1 MVVKLISKWGDVLKE
16 YYSSINTD
24 IPMVDDTVVVAGEKY
39 KVVNRTFDVDTY
51 SAIVEVWKVVEDN
64 NGLV

>member
-24 IPMVDDTVVVAGEKY
+24 IPMVGDTVVVAGEKY
-39 KVVNRTFDVDTY
+39 KVMNRTFDVDTY

-64 NGLV
+64 NGLI